1 MLKLFGL
8 FFVKKIYLIFL
19 FIYLFFFIAFVFG
32 ISVFLTITFLLQLL
46 DRSHSSR
53 LGSTGKGFEEMK
65 THPFFKAINWN
76 HLGKGILEPP
86 FRPNVRWFHLLFSG
100 MHSPNFTH
108 AYLFCS
114 FNNGDQIFLILY
126 CLKKSL

>member
-86 FRPNVRWFHLLFSG
+86 FRPNVR
-100 MHSPNFTH
+100 
-108 AYLFCS
+108 CS
-114 FNNGDQIFLILY
+114 SVVCIHLILHMLICFVVLIMATKY
-126 CLKKSL
+126 F